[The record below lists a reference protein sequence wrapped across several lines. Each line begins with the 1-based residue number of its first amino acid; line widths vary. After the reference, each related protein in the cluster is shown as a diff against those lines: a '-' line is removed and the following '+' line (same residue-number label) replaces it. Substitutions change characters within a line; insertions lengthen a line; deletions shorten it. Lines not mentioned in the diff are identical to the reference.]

1 MDDHTK
7 RIFRIL
13 GVAAIAVGVT
23 GAVSVLLFRDQITR
37 QRRNLFHPLSLKR
50 MAALEYMARQE
61 ASVDHITLLR
71 DYLNWESKKL
81 LRNRARAIVDRM
93 ENEAL
98 SPGGAGL
105 AGA

>member
-1 MDDHTK
+1 MDDQTR
-7 RIFRIL
+7 RILRVL
-13 GVAAIAVGVT
+13 GVAAIAAGVT

-61 ASVDHITLLR
+61 PSVDHITLLR
-71 DYLNWESKKL
+71 DYLNWEAKRL

-93 ENEAL
+93 ENEARG
-98 SPGGAGL
+98 PGGVGV